1 MNPAAHN
8 AIYLSYTQ
16 NNTNMSEVLK
26 GHIRK
31 FVEIDNADFTV
42 IAGFFKVVTPKKK
55 ENLLTAGEICRSNY
69 FVSSGCLRMFFIDE
83 KGVEKT
89 TQFALEHW
97 WLADYFSF
105 QKQEPSQ
112 FYIQAVERSEV
123 WAISQPAGEQM
134 LKQFP
139 QMERYFRMVHQTT
152 NAATQVRIKH
162 FYDLSREGMYRY
174 FCTHFPEFIQ
184 RVPQYLLAS
193 YLGMTPEYLSE
204 LRAKGV
210 S

>member
-1 MNPAAHN
+1 
-8 AIYLSYTQ
+8 
-16 NNTNMSEVLK
+16 MSQILK
-26 GHIRK
+26 DHIRK
-31 FVEIDNADFTV
+31 FIKISDEDLSSVLS
-42 IAGFFKVVTPKKK
+42 FFKVSNPKKK
-55 ENLLTAGEICRSNY
+55 ENLLIEGQICKSSY

-105 QKQEPSQ
+105 QNQMPSR
-112 FYIQAVERSEV
+112 FYIQAVEKSEV
-123 WAISQPAGEQM
+123 WAIGLLEQENM
-134 LKQFP
+134 LTQFP

-152 NAATQVRIKH
+152 NAATQVRIRYL
-162 FYDLSREGMYRY
+162 YDFSREENYRY
-174 FCTHFPEFIQ
+174 FLAHFPQFIQ

-204 LRAKGV
+204 LRAKII

>member
-1 MNPAAHN
+1 
-8 AIYLSYTQ
+8 
-16 NNTNMSEVLK
+16 MSQILK
-26 GHIRK
+26 DHIRK
-31 FVEIDNADFTV
+31 FIEINDEDLSSV
-42 IAGFFKVVTPKKK
+42 LMFFKVSTPRKK
-55 ENLLTAGEICRSNY
+55 ENLLIEGKICKSNY
-69 FVSSGCLRMFFIDE
+69 FVSSGCLRMFFINE

-105 QKQEPSQ
+105 QNQIASS

-123 WAISQPAGEQM
+123 WSIDLPEHENM
-134 LKQFP
+134 LRQFP
-139 QMERYFRMVHQTT
+139 QMERYFRLVHQTT
-152 NAATQVRIKH
+152 NAATQVRIRYL
-162 FYDLSREGMYRY
+162 YDFSREENYRY
-174 FCTHFPEFIQ
+174 FLANFPEFIH

-204 LRAKGV
+204 LRAKII

>member
-1 MNPAAHN
+1 
-8 AIYLSYTQ
+8 
-16 NNTNMSEVLK
+16 MSQILK
-26 GHIRK
+26 EHIRK
-31 FVEIDNADFTV
+31 FIQISDEDLSSVLT
-42 IAGFFKVVTPKKK
+42 FFKVLSLKKK
-55 ENLLTAGEICRSNY
+55 ENLLTEGQICKFNY

-105 QKQEPSQ
+105 QNQTASR

-123 WAISQPAGEQM
+123 WAIGLQEQENM
-134 LKQFP
+134 LSQFP
-139 QMERYFRMVHQTT
+139 QMERYFRLVHQTT
-152 NAATQVRIKH
+152 NAATQVRIRYL
-162 FYDLSREGMYRY
+162 YDFSREENYRY
-174 FCTHFPEFIQ
+174 FLEHFPQFIQ

-204 LRAKGV
+204 LRSKII